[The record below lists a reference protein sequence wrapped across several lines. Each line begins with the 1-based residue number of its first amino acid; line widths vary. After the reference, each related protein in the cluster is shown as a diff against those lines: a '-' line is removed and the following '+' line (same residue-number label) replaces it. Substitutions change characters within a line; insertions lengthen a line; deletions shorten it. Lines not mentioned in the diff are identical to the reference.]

1 MNNVSVNEKHRRLA
15 IIREI
20 LERNRPRNQ
29 HELLE
34 MLSRANATSTQA
46 TLSRDLRELGVL
58 KGPEGYELPRQGTPE
73 PRDPPSHELRRAIQ
87 TYLLTA
93 KRAGN
98 LVVLKTGPGQAAA
111 LALEI
116 DRASP
121 KDLVGTV
128 AGDDTIF
135 VAAAS
140 PNKAARLVRGF
151 ESMMRGAERGSL

>member
-1 MNNVSVNEKHRRLA
+1 
-15 IIREI
+15 
-20 LERNRPRNQ
+20 
-29 HELLE
+29 
-34 MLSRANATSTQA
+34 
-46 TLSRDLRELGVL
+46 
-58 KGPEGYELPRQGTPE
+58 
-73 PRDPPSHELRRAIQ
+73 LRRAIQ
-87 TYLLTA
+87 TYLLMA

-135 VAAAS
+135 VAASS
-140 PNKAARLVRGF
+140 PNKAARLARAF
-151 ESMMRGAERGSL
+151 ESMMRGAERGLQ